1 VPVVDPLIPPPLP
14 PLPELEVLTPLLLV
28 DPPEPP
34 DPPPPTFEL
43 HALARSETPHV
54 KSVIKPKPTCF
65 M

>member
-1 VPVVDPLIPPPLP
+1 
-14 PLPELEVLTPLLLV
+14 LPELEVLTPLLLV